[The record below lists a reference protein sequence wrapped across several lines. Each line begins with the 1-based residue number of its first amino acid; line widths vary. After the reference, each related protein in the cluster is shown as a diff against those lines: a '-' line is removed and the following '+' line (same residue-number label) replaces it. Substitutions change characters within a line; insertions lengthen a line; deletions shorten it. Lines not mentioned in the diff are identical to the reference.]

1 MAALVEEL
9 TLARDTL
16 IDLLQNLGFL
26 INIKKSVLHQC
37 QTILFLGMEINS
49 EDLTITLPQEKKDQI
64 VKQCR
69 DLLWKSSV
77 SIRELTELI
86 GGLASTAIAILPAP
100 LQYRAMQRQ
109 QILELSATRNFSS
122 EIKLSDEVKT
132 ELQWWLQNRH

>member
-100 LQYRAMQRQ
+100 LQY
-109 QILELSATRNFSS
+109 
-122 EIKLSDEVKT
+122 
-132 ELQWWLQNRH
+132 